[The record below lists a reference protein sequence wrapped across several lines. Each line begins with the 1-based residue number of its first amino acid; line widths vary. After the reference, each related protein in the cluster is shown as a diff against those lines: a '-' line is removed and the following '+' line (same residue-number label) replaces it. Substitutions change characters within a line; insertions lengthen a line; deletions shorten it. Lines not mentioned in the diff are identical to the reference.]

1 MRLNIISSD
10 KAKLALTMAG
20 ALFLI
25 WLVQP
30 TVTEWLGKDK
40 SADAVSPKAV
50 NLNSPEV
57 SQTPTPT
64 APSAVPGA
72 DPFKAHI
79 EKNGLAPIPAAPN
92 TTVVNAAGAD
102 PFKAFLEKQKQ
113 ASKDAGVSPFGK

>member
-40 SADAVSPKAV
+40 SADAVSPKEV

-79 EKNGLAPIPAAPN
+79 EKNGLASIPVAPN
-92 TTVVNAAGAD
+92 TTAVNAAGAD

-113 ASKDAGVSPFGK
+113 ASKDAAVSPFGK

>member
-1 MRLNIISSD
+1 MRLNFISSD
-10 KAKLALTMAG
+10 KAKVALTMAG

-30 TVTEWLGKDK
+30 TVTEWLEKDK
-40 SADAVSPKAV
+40 SADAVSPKEV

-79 EKNGLAPIPAAPN
+79 EKNGLASIPVAPN
-92 TTVVNAAGAD
+92 TTAVNAAGAD

-113 ASKDAGVSPFGK
+113 ASKDAAVSPFGK

>member
-1 MRLNIISSD
+1 MRLNFISSE

-20 ALFLI
+20 AFFLI

-30 TVTEWLGKDK
+30 TVTELLGKEK
-40 SADAVSPKAV
+40 SADAVSLKEV

-79 EKNGLAPIPAAPN
+79 EKNGLASIPVAPN
-92 TTVVNAAGAD
+92 TTAVNAAGAD